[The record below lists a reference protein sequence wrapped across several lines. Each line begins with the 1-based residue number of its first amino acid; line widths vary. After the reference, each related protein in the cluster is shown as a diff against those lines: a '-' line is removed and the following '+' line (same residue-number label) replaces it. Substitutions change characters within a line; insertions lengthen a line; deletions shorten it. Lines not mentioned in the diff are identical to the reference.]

1 MICCVLLLGLGARAR
16 AGLLGDLNGDG
27 RVDGADLKLFVQQ
40 LRLSKGGHAWDPNA
54 DLDGDSAL
62 NRADAALMFGG
73 YLTNPGT
80 TSAAG
85 RIEFPAGF
93 PLGSAVV

>member
-40 LRLSKGGHAWDPNA
+40 LRLSK
-54 DLDGDSAL
+54 
-62 NRADAALMFGG
+62 AAMR
-73 YLTNPGT
+73 GT
-80 TSAAG
+80 PTPTSTATAPSTG
-85 RIEFPAGF
+85 PMPR
-93 PLGSAVV
+93 